1 MRVLIQSRIDETN
14 CAFSCTETLFVDQI
28 DVGGENGGSSTSTTN
43 KAWLAADV
51 EKDVQ
56 TDRRDIRVSTARLVI
71 IWCSVGG

>member
-1 MRVLIQSRIDETN
+1 MRVLIQSLIDKTN

-28 DVGGENGGSSTSTTN
+28 DGGENGGRSTSTTN
-43 KAWLAADV
+43 KAWLPADV
-51 EKDVQ
+51 EKDIQ